1 MTRLDHRQHAKDTL
15 CDDDLAPIFPFGSDE
30 KTGTTRQ
37 QKQETRMILSNLFGK
52 RKPSSP
58 EAAFAPAQT
67 ESAFCVI
74 GDVHG
79 RFDLLTT
86 LVDALPQ
93 GMDIICV
100 GDLID
105 RGDHS
110 KDVMDCVMRTDRMT
124 SLMGNHEQLMLNFLK
139 SPETQGRRW
148 LRNGGLQTLAS
159 FGVAGVTESSGAD
172 ALKSARDAMYDA
184 MGDDMVRWL
193 AKLECIAW
201 SGNVAVVHA
210 GADPAT
216 PLEQNDPDTF
226 IWGHPEFRK
235 SRRTDGFWIV
245 HGHTIVDQPRMQDGR
260 ISIDTGAYATGRLT
274 ATILTPDGV
283 EFIST

>member
-1 MTRLDHRQHAKDTL
+1 M
-15 CDDDLAPIFPFGSDE
+15 
-30 KTGTTRQ
+30 
-37 QKQETRMILSNLFGK
+37 
-52 RKPSSP
+52 P
-58 EAAFAPAQT
+58 EITFDPVQP

-79 RFDLLTT
+79 RIDLLTT
-86 LVDALPQ
+86 LVEALPKETS
-93 GMDIICV
+93 IICV

-110 KDVMDCVMRTDRMT
+110 RDVLSYVMGHDSIT

-159 FGVAGVTESSGAD
+159 FGIAGMTETSGAE
-172 ALKSARDAMYDA
+172 ALLNARDSLYDA
-184 MGDDMVRWL
+184 MGDQMVAWL
-193 AKLECIAW
+193 AGLECIAW

-210 GADPAT
+210 GADPST
-216 PLEQNDPDTF
+216 PLEDHDPDTF
-226 IWGHPEFRK
+226 IWGHPDFCKTQRA
-235 SRRTDGFWIV
+235 DGFWIV
-245 HGHTIVDQPRMQDGR
+245 HGHTIVDHPKMRDGR
-260 ISIDTGAYATGRLT
+260 ISIDTGAYATGQLT
-274 ATILTPDGV
+274 AAVFTPDGV

>member
-1 MTRLDHRQHAKDTL
+1 MFSK
-15 CDDDLAPIFPFGSDE
+15 FFGNR
-30 KTGTTRQ
+30 KTP
-37 QKQETRMILSNLFGK
+37 M
-52 RKPSSP
+52 P
-58 EAAFAPAQT
+58 EITFDPVQP

-79 RFDLLTT
+79 RIDLLTT
-86 LVDALPQ
+86 LVEALPKETS
-93 GMDIICV
+93 IICV

-110 KDVMDCVMRTDRMT
+110 RDVLSYVMGHDSIT

-159 FGVAGVTESSGAD
+159 FGIAGMTETSGAE
-172 ALKSARDAMYDA
+172 ALLNARDSLYDA
-184 MGDDMVRWL
+184 MGDQMVAWL
-193 AKLECIAW
+193 AGLECIAW

-210 GADPAT
+210 GADPST
-216 PLEQNDPDTF
+216 PLEDHDPDTF
-226 IWGHPEFRK
+226 IWGHPDFCKTQRA
-235 SRRTDGFWIV
+235 DGFWIV
-245 HGHTIVDQPRMQDGR
+245 HGHTIVDHPKMRDGR
-260 ISIDTGAYATGRLT
+260 ISIDTGAYATGQLT
-274 ATILTPDGV
+274 AAVFTPDGV